1 MYEVKEGDKMKNE
14 LMPRTKKFALDIIQ
28 FVETLPKTQSA
39 GIIGKQLLRCAT
51 SVGANYR
58 AAQRAKSKADF
69 EYKIKIVEEESDESI
84 YWLELLLESKM
95 SKDDSKLQLLTKE
108 ADELTAIFSSIAI
121 KLKNKK

>member
-1 MYEVKEGDKMKNE
+1 MKNE
-14 LMPRTKKFALDIIQ
+14 LISRTKKFALEVLLFIDM
-28 FVETLPKTQSA
+28 LPKTQSA

-84 YWLELLLESKM
+84 YWLELLLESKLL
-95 SKDDSKLQLLTKE
+95 KDDSKLQLLLKE
-108 ADELTAIFSSIAI
+108 ANELTAIFSSISI